1 MDWDC
6 PVNLGFGSAFVGEGG
21 LDDVATGSTTPNS
34 TAATVGDTQHNSPP
48 PLTPNP
54 TGLIWILHNWSDEDY
69 VQILRN
75 CRKAIPEKT
84 GKIVIVDTILQPGGD
99 DLFDNTGMAMDLMM
113 LTLVRGGKERTK
125 LEWKKILNE
134 GGFVRY
140 NIIQI
145 PALQS
150 IIKAYPPKLATDV
163 LQIQ

>member
-1 MDWDC
+1 MDEQ
-6 PVNLGFGSAFVGEGG
+6 VEQVGQTAMGALAREIAGAMNLLRAENQARENT
-21 LDDVATGSTTPNS
+21 LE
-34 TAATVGDTQHNSPP
+34 
-48 PLTPNP
+48 
-54 TGLIWILHNWSDEDY
+54 WILHNWSDEDC

-84 GKIVIVDTILQPGGD
+84 GKIVIIDTVLQPGGN